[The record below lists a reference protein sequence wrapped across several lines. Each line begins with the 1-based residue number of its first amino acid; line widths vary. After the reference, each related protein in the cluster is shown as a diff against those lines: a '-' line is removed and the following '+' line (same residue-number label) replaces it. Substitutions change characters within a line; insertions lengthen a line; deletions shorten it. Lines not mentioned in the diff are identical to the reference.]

1 MKKIPFSPPR
11 MDQKI
16 VDEVADTLWSGW
28 ITTGPKT
35 KKLEKKVEE
44 MVQVPRVLC
53 VNSATSG
60 MELVLRWLGVQEGDE
75 VIVPAYTYCATANV
89 VVHCGATPVM
99 VDMIQEDF
107 TFDLAVVEKAITSKT
122 KVIMPVDIGG
132 MPVHY
137 EALQKL
143 VHKNE
148 VVKLFSANNNRQKQ
162 LGRIAILADAAHSI
176 GAFYNN
182 KSAATF
188 TDFAVFSFHAVK
200 NLTTAEGGAICINL
214 PSSFDADEIY
224 KSLNTKSLHGQNK
237 DAMAKF
243 KDNSW
248 EYDIVEAGWKCNM
261 PDILASIGLVEIDRY
276 RETLK
281 RRKEIFDLY
290 NNLLSKFEWAEL
302 PVFED
307 DTRVSSYHLYLL
319 RIKNVSY
326 TQRNQ
331 IINEIFAK
339 GVSVNVHYKP
349 LPLLSVYKNMGY
361 QMNDYPIAKD
371 AFDRVITL
379 PVYFDLTDE
388 DIHHVV
394 DTVVQSVNLIKSH
407 NNQPTT

>member
-28 ITTGPKT
+28 LTTGPKT
-35 KKLEKKVEE
+35 KKLEIKVAE

-53 VNSATSG
+53 LNSATSG
-60 MELVLRWLGVQEGDE
+60 MELVLRWLGVQAGDE

-89 VVHCGATPVM
+89 VVHCGATPIM
-99 VDMIQEDF
+99 VDMLQPDF
-107 TFDLAVVEKAITSKT
+107 TLDMEAIEKAITPKT

-143 VHKNE
+143 VNKDEVTTSFSPNNE
-148 VVKLFSANNNRQKQ
+148 IQKK
-162 LGRIAILADAAHSI
+162 LGRIAIVADAAHSI
-176 GAFYNN
+176 GAFYQN
-182 KSAATF
+182 KPAATF

-214 PSSFDADEIY
+214 PNIFDADEIY
-224 KSLNTKSLHGQNK
+224 KTLNTKSLHGQNK

-248 EYDIVEAGWKCNM
+248 EYDVVEAGWKCNM

-276 RETLK
+276 RDTLK
-281 RRKEIFDLY
+281 RRKEIFDSY
-290 NNLLSKFEWAEL
+290 NNLLSEFDWAEL

-307 DTRVSSYHLYLL
+307 DERISSYHLYLL

-326 TQRNQ
+326 AQRNE
-331 IINEIFAK
+331 IINTIFAK

-349 LPLLSVYKNMGY
+349 LPLLSIYKNKGY
-361 QMNDYPIAKD
+361 QIENYPIAKD

-379 PVYFDLTDE
+379 PVYFDLSNE
-388 DIHHVV
+388 DVAYV
-394 DTVVQSVNLIKSH
+394 ANTVAASVKQVLSH
-407 NNQPTT
+407 NTQPHT